1 MASSKKTIKIILIIL
16 AFLTLILIS
25 EVIYGLNNNSLKDYK
40 LAQASYTLGLLAY
53 KYNQPEVVIPLF
65 RTAIY
70 IDPELSHFHVEL
82 ANFYF
87 KKGDEEQT
95 KKALDYCQKFS
106 FPRIHCQQYID
117 NNLRHKVPENVGF
130 LEEAVERHYQ

>member
-1 MASSKKTIKIILIIL
+1 MASSKKTIKIILIIF

-40 LAQASYTLGLLAY
+40 LAQVSYTLGLLAY
-53 KYNQPEVVIPLF
+53 EHNQPDIVISLF

-70 IDPELSHFHVEL
+70 IDPELSHFHIEL

-87 KKGDEEQT
+87 KEGDKEQA
-95 KKALDYCQKFS
+95 KKALAYCQKFT
-106 FPRIHCQQYID
+106 FPKMHCQQYVD
-117 NNLRHKVPENVGF
+117 NNLQYEVPEKVGF
-130 LEEAVERHYQ
+130 LEKAVERHYK